1 MEKNSNLA
9 VGDLV
14 LIQPNTWE
22 YPNPAPAIVLDMGI
36 AEDDKQVPMFPICR
50 ILNLR
55 TQVVEKSYLFRLR
68 LLSKS

>member
-1 MEKNSNLA
+1 MEKNSSFA

-22 YPNPAPAIVLDMGI
+22 YPNPDPAIVLDMGI
-36 AEDDKQVPMFPICR
+36 AEGDKQVPMFPICR

-55 TQVVEKSYLFRLR
+55 TRVIERSYLFRLS

>member
-22 YPNPAPAIVLDMGI
+22 YPNPAPAIVLEMGLG
-36 AEDDKQVPMFPICR
+36 EDDKQVPMFPICR

-55 TQVVEKSYLFRLR
+55 TRVIERSYLFRLR

>member
-1 MEKNSNLA
+1 MKKNSDFA

-22 YPNPAPAIVLDMGI
+22 YPNPAPAIVLELGLG
-36 AEDDKQVPMFPICR
+36 EDNKQTTMFPICR

-55 TQVVEKSYLFRLR
+55 THTIERSYLFRLL